1 MLNDPVPF
9 RRKALHPVLRLAA
22 IAGVQTSIRLH
33 IRRGDDLDAV
43 DDQGRTPLMLAAGQG
58 HAAVCRLLLQ
68 AGADPQ
74 IMDSTGQDAAAI
86 AEAAGKMAVCA
97 VLSQFQNEQSDE
109 AETLEKYSEA
119 QDDEASTPAR
129 FTASEASVRAF
140 GDWEAE
146 DEPTEPENDESRSE
160 AARATQLLISSHI
173 ATLDYEDWS
182 DIDIDLPEVR
192 ADRGRRQLDD
202 DDFERFRVLLFR
214 GLSIGYL
221 PRLDILN
228 ACTDA
233 DGDLNAD
240 ILRKF
245 ERLVDDLG
253 LYVEDVVPEFS
264 NDKDSA
270 DSISSADA
278 NAAGEALDFFRAE
291 CLENHDPLS
300 HYLRDIGPHHPL
312 TREDEAE
319 IAKQMEAGTR
329 EVISAIASCR
339 STLEHVLTAA
349 DMVRRGATHPSLLF
363 GSRGSTNDDEHG
375 ELAESDSSEMD
386 HADGHPAADQ
396 FSASGTIPPELESKL
411 AALRDLLKSSALVPE
426 NSPKHQEDAAALLGA
441 LGLKF
446 DFLAESLIV
455 VSRSSDRRDVAAR
468 ISAGLRST
476 MSARNRMI
484 EANLRLVISI
494 AKKYAYT
501 GFPFSDLI
509 QEGNLGLMRAVE
521 KFDYRRG
528 FKFSTYATWWIRQAI
543 TRGISDQQRLVRVPV
558 HVVESINKLARTR
571 RMLEAQGIQPTPSV
585 LAGHTAMPEL
595 SVRKTLK
602 ADGLYISFDEPAA
615 DEPFSRPIAETLE
628 DQSDGPEAIA
638 MHAALQRALRSVID
652 ELDER
657 DADVLEMRFGLTSGE
672 EQTLESV
679 GQAFGVTRERIRQVE
694 SKVLKRLRHPSR
706 TAVLKHFLPGF
717 TQNEKP
723 LLIQSGPPPLLP
735 KHPELQAKQNYFKK
749 GAKAQTRPVPG
760 SRSDLAI
767 RLAKEARIGVDD
779 QRSGSLDGELL
790 IRLKRMQTPE
800 EKALGDELS
809 RLGFR
814 WIPGVGFAGSD
825 FGG

>member
-1 MLNDPVPF
+1 MLNDSGPF
-9 RRKALHPVLRLAA
+9 RRKALHPVLRLAT

-43 DDQGRTPLMLAAGQG
+43 DDHGRTPLMLAAEHG
-58 HAAVCRLLLQ
+58 HAEVCRLLLQ

-74 IMDSTGQDAAAI
+74 VIDSAGQDAAAI
-86 AEAAGKMAVCA
+86 AEAAGKIVVSA
-97 VLSQFQNEQSDE
+97 VLSQFQKEQEDE
-109 AETLEKYSEA
+109 AGRLEKYPAS
-119 QDDEASTPAR
+119 QVDETITPPR
-129 FTASEASVRAF
+129 FTASEAGARVF

-146 DEPTEPENDESRSE
+146 DEPTEPANDKSRSE
-160 AARATQLLISSHI
+160 AARATQLLISAHV
-173 ATLDYEDWS
+173 ATSDDEDWS

-221 PRLDILN
+221 PRLDVLN

-240 ILRKF
+240 LFRQF

-253 LYVEDVVPEFS
+253 LYVEEVVPEFS
-264 NDKDSA
+264 TNEDSA

-278 NAAGEALDFFRAE
+278 DAAEEALDFFRAE

-300 HYLRDIGPHHPL
+300 HYIRDIGPHHPL
-312 TREDEAE
+312 TREDEAD

-329 EVISAIASCR
+329 EVISAVASCR

-349 DMVRRGATHPSLLF
+349 DMVLQGKTHPSLLF
-363 GSRGSTNDDEHG
+363 GSRGPTNNDEHG
-375 ELAESDSSEMD
+375 EFAESDSFETD
-386 HADGHPAADQ
+386 HADGYPARDQ
-396 FSASGTIPPELESKL
+396 CFAPGAILPELESKL
-411 AALRDLLKSSALVPE
+411 TALRDLLRISALIPE
-426 NSPKHQEDAAALLGA
+426 NSPTHQEEAAALLRA

-446 DFLAESLIV
+446 DVLAESLIV
-455 VSRSSDRRDVAAR
+455 ISRSSDRSDVAAR
-468 ISAGLRST
+468 ISAGLRSA

-494 AKKYAYT
+494 AKKYTYT

-558 HVVESINKLARTR
+558 HMAESINKLARTR
-571 RMLEAQGIQPTPSV
+571 RMLEAQGIPPTPAV
-585 LAGHTAMPEL
+585 LAEHTAMPEA
-595 SVRKTLK
+595 SVRKALR
-602 ADGLYISFDEPAA
+602 ADGVYIPFDEPAA
-615 DEPFSRPIAETLE
+615 DEPFSKSIADTLE
-628 DQSDGPEAIA
+628 DQSDGPEGIA

-652 ELDER
+652 ELDKR
-657 DADVLEMRFGLTSGE
+657 DAEVLEMRFGLTNGE

-694 SKVLKRLRHPSR
+694 SKALKRLRHPSR
-706 TAVLKHFLPGF
+706 SAILKHFLPGSPK
-717 TQNEKP
+717 TAKYRLDQP
-723 LLIQSGPPPLLP
+723 DPPPLPL
-735 KHPELQAKQNYFKK
+735 KRPEFQAGPTDLKK
-749 GAKAQTRPVPG
+749 GVKAQPVSA
-760 SRSDLAI
+760 SRTDFAI

-779 QRSGSLDGELL
+779 QRKRSLDGELL
-790 IRLKRMQTPE
+790 IRLKQMHTPE
-800 EKALGDELS
+800 EKALGHELS

-814 WIPGVGFAGSD
+814 WIPGVGFVSSD
-825 FGG
+825 PGG